1 MPVKV
6 VHLHPRGGAG
16 VQPTGAGCT
25 VVYWQNFTLKNLGLN
40 ATLHPLSILV
50 HIAELFSKQRD
61 VSHGAGQVVE
71 CSCSESPGAMA
82 G

>member
-1 MPVKV
+1 MPVEV

-25 VVYWQNFTLKNLGLN
+25 VVCWQNSTLKNLGLN

-50 HIAELFSKQRD
+50 HIERLFKAERNLTM
-61 VSHGAGQVVE
+61 QVR
-71 CSCSESPGAMA
+71 
-82 G
+82 